1 MMVMLL
7 LVSHGGPAV
16 FVSHYLTA
24 FCSMHYWLQKKKT
37 KKKGSKYYLVR
48 PALLK

>member
-1 MMVMLL
+1 MVALL
-7 LVSHGGPAV
+7 FLLAIISLLSVQCITG
-16 FVSHYLTA
+16 
-24 FCSMHYWLQKKKT
+24 CQKKET